1 MELAIAVAM
10 LGENERK
17 RVKIAVEAPEDYGL
31 GFACGAVAANSEAEG
46 GDVPD
51 DAAAAVTTALFNMR
65 THNKPAVIAATQAA
79 FLQAFKLLE

>member
-1 MELAIAVAM
+1 MELSVAIAL

-17 RVKIAVEAPEDYGL
+17 RVKIAVAAPEDYGL
-31 GFACGAVAANSEAEG
+31 GFACGAVAANSVSEG

-51 DAAAAVTTALFNMR
+51 DAAVAVTTALFHLR
-65 THNKPAVIAATQAA
+65 PHNKPAIIAATQAA